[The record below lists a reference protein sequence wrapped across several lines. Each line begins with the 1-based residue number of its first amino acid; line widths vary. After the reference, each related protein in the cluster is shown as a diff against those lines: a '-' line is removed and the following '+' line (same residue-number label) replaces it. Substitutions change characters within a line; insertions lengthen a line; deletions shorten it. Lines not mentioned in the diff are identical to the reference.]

1 MRGIVG
7 FGLVVLLS
15 SAAFASPLKIRN
27 GSTVRVSL
35 KGKRESGIGL
45 HPKNGTWRVELGGS
59 KETADE
65 TVDLVDVTDGA
76 NNTKWQLA
84 PTEGALTLDSE
95 RFIAGHAYRV
105 TVMRGLEPVA
115 SALIYLY
122 PPTMT
127 GKSKVSF
134 DDSETGGGGAA
145 SDDVA
150 IVKKPSL

>member
-1 MRGIVG
+1 MRGLVS

-15 SAAFASPLKIRN
+15 SAAFASPLKIKN

-45 HPKNGTWRVELGGS
+45 RPKNGSWRVELGGS
-59 KETADE
+59 KETADQ
-65 TVDLVDVTDGA
+65 TIDVIDVTDGA
-76 NNTKWQLA
+76 NGAKWQLA
-84 PTEGALTLDSE
+84 PSDGILTLDSE
-95 RFIAGHAYRV
+95 RFVAGHAYRV
-105 TVMRGLEPVA
+105 TVMRGMEALS

-122 PPTMT
+122 PPTMS

-134 DDSETGGGGAA
+134 DDDENAGGGG
-145 SDDVA
+145 SDEIA